1 MQIIKRYPENTN
13 IISCHLGNGASI
25 TAISQGKS
33 IDTSMGFTPLEG
45 LIMGTRS
52 GDIDPSIIF
61 FLMERGYSVQ
71 DLNKMLNKESGLLG
85 LSEISN
91 DLRDL
96 EQAAEN
102 GNTNAQEALDVYA
115 YRIRKYIGGYAANL
129 VKVDVLIFT
138 GGIGQH
144 GVKMRE
150 RICHN
155 LENLGIFMNYE
166 QNNSLGSKEGI
177 VSHNYSPTTIAVIPT
192 NEELQIALDTY
203 DIVFNGE
210 KLDTNQDINVHI

>member
-1 MQIIKRYPENTN
+1 
-13 IISCHLGNGASI
+13 
-25 TAISQGKS
+25 
-33 IDTSMGFTPLEG
+33 
-45 LIMGTRS
+45 
-52 GDIDPSIIF
+52 
-61 FLMERGYSVQ
+61 
-71 DLNKMLNKESGLLG
+71 
-85 LSEISN
+85 
-91 DLRDL
+91 
-96 EQAAEN
+96 
-102 GNTNAQEALDVYA
+102 
-115 YRIRKYIGGYAANL
+115 
-129 VKVDVLIFT
+129 
-138 GGIGQH
+138 
-144 GVKMRE
+144 MRE